1 MEIVKFIQERYNI
14 LKWKMLK
21 YPHLK
26 NSTQRGNYGEWM
38 GRVYLRKKGFKII
51 KKNWRSRRDRRNE
64 IDIICLDLETLVFVE
79 VRARSENS
87 FVNGFDSLNS
97 RKRKA
102 LLRSFKSYLNEEKVK
117 NSSYRFDLIEIELPD
132 VTCGKAKLFHHEN
145 IAIFNDSLH

>member
-1 MEIVKFIQERYNI
+1 MEIIKFILERYNI

-21 YPHLK
+21 YPHLE
-26 NSTQRGNYGEWM
+26 NSSQRGNYGEWM

-51 KKNWRSRRDRRNE
+51 KKNWRSSKDRRNE

-87 FVNGFDSLNS
+87 LVNGFDSLNS

-102 LLRSFKSYLNEEKVK
+102 LLKSFKSYLNEEKVK
-117 NSSYRFDLIEIELPD
+117 NSSYRFDLIEIELPND
-132 VTCGKAKLFHHEN
+132 AFGKAKLFHHEN